1 MWSKL
6 RTFVV
11 VTLVTVLIWVWADAE
26 TQPGRG
32 ADLLHADSSA
42 TTHPVEPEAE
52 FTVPTL
58 PIMLVVPTGGGEI
71 QWDRVRLQQTELHG
85 VTIAG
90 PRTVVERLKR
100 GDAAS
105 PLRVSALFILD
116 EKDWEGDVGVVSKS
130 VELTPGGLGLRFMGP
145 APTVRASIS
154 R

>member
-42 TTHPVEPEAE
+42 TAHPPEPEAE
-52 FTVPTL
+52 FTVPSL
-58 PIMLVVPTGGGEI
+58 PVMLVVPTGGGEI
-71 QWDRVRLQQTELHG
+71 QWDRVRLQQTELYG

-100 GDAAS
+100 GDTT
-105 PLRVSALFILD
+105 LRLSALFILD
-116 EKDWEGDVGVVSKS
+116 RADWGAGVNMISKS
-130 VELTPGGLGLRFMGP
+130 VELSPGGVGLRFAGP